1 MTISPG
7 STLLDDSVEIL
18 VLDEVGGALVNV
30 ATYVLAAAQADARGD
45 LALDVL
51 GYSNMEIT
59 LEVIVVGAASNVFI
73 AIRSSMLPNPD
84 LSNDAQ
90 WSRMVRTPAVAAT
103 TGVDTSQA
111 LEDKIPLTSGTQPR
125 RVITRP
131 ITGRFVSVIVWAD
144 GANCE
149 ARVYMRRKR

>member
-7 STLLDDSVEIL
+7 SSLLDDSVDIL
-18 VLDEVGGALVNV
+18 VLDKVGAALVNTT
-30 ATYVLAAAQADARGD
+30 TYSLAVADADSRGD

-59 LEVIVVGAASNVFI
+59 LEVTAVGAATFVFI

-84 LSNDAQ
+84 LTNDAQ
-90 WSRMVRTPAVAAT
+90 WARMVRTESVVAG
-103 TGVDTSQA
+103 TGVDTSQG

-144 GANCE
+144 GVNCE